1 MTTLFDA
8 FRNKDANNLRNALA
22 VAESNRTADLTVGTE
37 FANRLNNIQTEL
49 LNDASTALQAESSN
63 NPINFDDREILRN
76 YVENP
81 SNGKNFFK
89 AANLLKGKEGTT
101 RILNDMG
108 YVPAASG
115 NNTLAIG
122 DYDVDQDNFTPTFIS
137 RDYEQGQVVT
147 APFTVG
153 GEKYSAGGE
162 ERDVP
167 VSSFYDSLGSYISN
181 INSYV
186 GRTDFGSNPG
196 QNLATSFPTSTPN
209 MDVANA
215 SPLIQ
220 SILSGEK
227 TALTEQELKTAQ
239 ADPYVQQLIKDQ
251 TAVTEPGQPG
261 SFNPD
266 PEVGA
271 QSRKNIESTFTK
283 KRVKP
288 AEFRAEQARR
298 VPLTELGDSVSAKID
313 EIGTSTLSEE
323 ARNFYKK
330 VGVLRE
336 TQKGRDIV
344 KSPTKSFAGGVYKES
359 PFINALS
366 ASTIYQNEFNANP
379 QAFAEKYAND
389 TEFLKLTPD
398 KKTQTDNK
406 VAAVKGFKTDQD
418 LITFLNKNTDAN
430 TGVMAVGY
438 LSPKARYNIAYAAQQ
453 AAKKDGLL
461 GSNAFQDSLIGLID
475 TGVFNTGSAAGMSEK
490 DYISMR
496 DNIRGQDFYTKLSD
510 TVNQIFATSFS
521 ADDVEDNLKGNPD
534 YRKLQYD
541 LYQFAE
547 VASDSEFDV
556 IAPLMART
564 MTLNAVS
571 RSSSGWAGV
580 WRDIFGPTAGVYNP
594 DSTRADFTVFYK
606 APNGESRPIE
616 SLAELK
622 QVQKGDLP
630 LDKIHL
636 LQNGK
641 KVGRELK
648 RNDFTN
654 TELLA
659 AMARSVQLAKEQ
671 N

>member
-1 MTTLFDA
+1 MTTLYNA
-8 FRNKDANNLRNALA
+8 FKNRDANNLRNALA
-22 VAESNRTADLTVGTE
+22 VAESNRTADLNIGTE
-37 FANRLNNIQTEL
+37 FANRLNNTQTEL
-49 LNDASTALQAESSN
+49 LNEASTALQAESSN
-63 NPINFDDREILRN
+63 NQIDFNEREILRN

-81 SNGKNFFK
+81 SNGKNFFE
-89 AANLLKGKEGTT
+89 AANLLKGKEGTI

-122 DYDVDQDNFTPTFIS
+122 DYAIDQDNFTPTFIS

-167 VSSFYDSLGSYISN
+167 VNSFYDSLGSYISN

-186 GRTDFGSNPG
+186 GRTNFGSNPG

-227 TALTEQELKTAQ
+227 TTLTEQELKTAQ

-251 TAVTEPGQPG
+251 TAVTEPGQTG

-271 QSRKNIESTFTK
+271 QSRANIESTFTK

-288 AEFRAEQARR
+288 SELKTETMRRA
-298 VPLTELGDSVSAKID
+298 PLIELGDSVNAKIN
-313 EIGTSTLSEE
+313 EIGSGSLSEE

-336 TQKGRDIV
+336 TQKGRDVV
-344 KSPTKSFAGGVYKES
+344 KNPTKNAGDFYRES

-366 ASTIYQNEFNANP
+366 ASTVYQNEFNANP

-389 TEFLKLTPD
+389 TEFLKLTPN

-461 GSNAFQDSLIGLID
+461 NSNAFQDSLIGLID
-475 TGVFNTGSAAGMSEK
+475 TGVFNTGSAAGMSEE
-490 DYISMR
+490 DYISIR
-496 DNIRGQDFYTKLSD
+496 DNIRGQDFYTGLSD
-510 TVNQIFATSFS
+510 TVNTIFATSFS
-521 ADDVEDNLKGNPD
+521 ADDIEDNLKGNSE

-547 VASDSEFDV
+547 LASDSEFDV

-571 RSSSGWAGV
+571 RSSSKWAGV

-594 DSTRADFTVFYK
+594 DSTRVDFTVFYK

-616 SLAELK
+616 SLAELR
-622 QVQKGDLP
+622 QVQRGELP

-636 LQNGK
+636 LQNGN
-641 KVGRELK
+641 KVGRELNK
-648 RNDFTN
+648 NDFTN

>member
-1 MTTLFDA
+1 MTTLYNA
-8 FRNKDANNLRNALA
+8 FKNRDANNLRNALA
-22 VAESNRTADLTVGTE
+22 VAESNRTADLNIGTE
-37 FANRLNNIQTEL
+37 FANRLNNTQTEL
-49 LNDASTALQAESSN
+49 LNEASTALQAESSN
-63 NPINFDDREILRN
+63 NQIDFNEREILRN

-81 SNGKNFFK
+81 SNGKNFFE
-89 AANLLKGKEGTT
+89 AANLLKGKEGTI

-122 DYDVDQDNFTPTFIS
+122 DYAIDQDNFTPTFIS

-167 VSSFYDSLGSYISN
+167 VNSFYDSLGSYISN

-186 GRTDFGSNPG
+186 GRTNFGSNPG

-227 TALTEQELKTAQ
+227 TTLTEQELKTAQ

-251 TAVTEPGQPG
+251 TAVTEPGQTG

-271 QSRKNIESTFTK
+271 QSRANIESTFTK

-288 AEFRAEQARR
+288 SELKTETMRRA
-298 VPLTELGDSVSAKID
+298 PLIELGDSVNAKIN
-313 EIGTSTLSEE
+313 EIGSGSLSEE

-336 TQKGRDIV
+336 TQKGRDVV
-344 KSPTKSFAGGVYKES
+344 KNPTKNAGDFYRES

-366 ASTIYQNEFNANP
+366 ASTVYQNEFNANP

-389 TEFLKLTPD
+389 TEFLKLTPN

-461 GSNAFQDSLIGLID
+461 NSNAFQDSLIGLID
-475 TGVFNTGSAAGMSEK
+475 TGVFNTGSAAGMSEE
-490 DYISMR
+490 DYISIR
-496 DNIRGQDFYTKLSD
+496 DNIRSQDFYTGLSD
-510 TVNQIFATSFS
+510 TVNTIFATSFS
-521 ADDVEDNLKGNPD
+521 ADDIEDNLKGNSE

-547 VASDSEFDV
+547 LASDSEFDV

-571 RSSSGWAGV
+571 RSSSKWAGV

-616 SLAELK
+616 SLAELR
-622 QVQKGDLP
+622 QVQRGELP

-636 LQNGK
+636 LQNGN
-641 KVGRELK
+641 KVGRELNK
-648 RNDFTN
+648 NDFTN

>member
-1 MTTLFDA
+1 MTTLYNA
-8 FRNKDANNLRNALA
+8 FKNRDANNLRNALA
-22 VAESNRTADLTVGTE
+22 VAESNRTADLNIGTE
-37 FANRLNNIQTEL
+37 FANRLNNTQTEL
-49 LNDASTALQAESSN
+49 LNEASTALQAESSN
-63 NPINFDDREILRN
+63 NQIDFNEREILRN

-81 SNGKNFFK
+81 SNGKNFFE
-89 AANLLKGKEGTT
+89 AANLLKGKEGTI

-122 DYDVDQDNFTPTFIS
+122 DYAIDQDNFTPTFIS

-167 VSSFYDSLGSYISN
+167 VNSFYDSLGSYISN

-186 GRTDFGSNPG
+186 GRTNFGSNPG

-227 TALTEQELKTAQ
+227 TTLTEQELKTAQ

-251 TAVTEPGQPG
+251 TAVTEPGQTG

-271 QSRKNIESTFTK
+271 QSRANIESTFTK

-288 AEFRAEQARR
+288 SELKTETMRRA
-298 VPLTELGDSVSAKID
+298 PLIELGDSVNAKIN
-313 EIGTSTLSEE
+313 EIGSGSLSEE

-336 TQKGRDIV
+336 TQKGRDVV
-344 KSPTKSFAGGVYKES
+344 KNPTKNAGDFYRES

-366 ASTIYQNEFNANP
+366 ASTVYQNEFNANP

-389 TEFLKLTPD
+389 TEFLKLTPN

-461 GSNAFQDSLIGLID
+461 NSNAFQDSLIGLID
-475 TGVFNTGSAAGMSEK
+475 TGVFNTGSAAGMSEE

-496 DNIRGQDFYTKLSD
+496 DNIRGQDFYTGLSD
-510 TVNQIFATSFS
+510 TVNTIFATSFS
-521 ADDVEDNLKGNPD
+521 ADDIEDNLKGNSE

-547 VASDSEFDV
+547 LASDSEFDV

-571 RSSSGWAGV
+571 RSSSKWAGV

-616 SLAELK
+616 SLAELR
-622 QVQKGDLP
+622 QVQRGELP

-636 LQNGK
+636 LQNGN
-641 KVGRELK
+641 KVGRELNK
-648 RNDFTN
+648 NDFTN

>member
-1 MTTLFDA
+1 MTTLYNA
-8 FRNKDANNLRNALA
+8 FKNRDANNLRNALA
-22 VAESNRTADLTVGTE
+22 VAESNRTADLNIGTE
-37 FANRLNNIQTEL
+37 FANRLNNTQTEL
-49 LNDASTALQAESSN
+49 LNEASTALQAESSN
-63 NPINFDDREILRN
+63 NQIDFNEREILRN

-81 SNGKNFFK
+81 SNGKNFFE
-89 AANLLKGKEGTT
+89 AANLLKGKEGTI

-122 DYDVDQDNFTPTFIS
+122 DYAIDQDNFTPTFIS

-167 VSSFYDSLGSYISN
+167 VNSFYDSLGSYISN

-186 GRTDFGSNPG
+186 GRTNFGSNPG

-227 TALTEQELKTAQ
+227 TTLTEQELKTAQ

-251 TAVTEPGQPG
+251 TAVTEPGQTG

-271 QSRKNIESTFTK
+271 QSRANIESTFTK

-288 AEFRAEQARR
+288 SELKTETMRRA
-298 VPLTELGDSVSAKID
+298 PLIELGDSVNAKIN
-313 EIGTSTLSEE
+313 EIGSGSLSEE

-336 TQKGRDIV
+336 TQKGRDVV
-344 KSPTKSFAGGVYKES
+344 KNPTKNAGDFYRES

-366 ASTIYQNEFNANP
+366 ASTVYQNEFNANP

-389 TEFLKLTPD
+389 TEFLKLTPN

-461 GSNAFQDSLIGLID
+461 NSNAFQDSLIGLID
-475 TGVFNTGSAAGMSEK
+475 TGVFNTGSAAGMSEE
-490 DYISMR
+490 DYISIR
-496 DNIRGQDFYTKLSD
+496 DNIRAQDFYTGLSD
-510 TVNQIFATSFS
+510 TVNTIFATSFS
-521 ADDVEDNLKGNPD
+521 ADDIEDNLKGNSE

-547 VASDSEFDV
+547 LASDSEFDV

-571 RSSSGWAGV
+571 RSSSKWAGV

-616 SLAELK
+616 SLAELR
-622 QVQKGDLP
+622 QVQRGELP

-636 LQNGK
+636 LQNGN
-641 KVGRELK
+641 KVGRELNK
-648 RNDFTN
+648 NDFTN

>member
-1 MTTLFDA
+1 
-8 FRNKDANNLRNALA
+8 
-22 VAESNRTADLTVGTE
+22 
-37 FANRLNNIQTEL
+37 
-49 LNDASTALQAESSN
+49 
-63 NPINFDDREILRN
+63 
-76 YVENP
+76 
-81 SNGKNFFK
+81 
-89 AANLLKGKEGTT
+89 
-101 RILNDMG
+101 
-108 YVPAASG
+108 
-115 NNTLAIG
+115 
-122 DYDVDQDNFTPTFIS
+122 
-137 RDYEQGQVVT
+137 
-147 APFTVG
+147 
-153 GEKYSAGGE
+153 
-162 ERDVP
+162 
-167 VSSFYDSLGSYISN
+167 
-181 INSYV
+181 
-186 GRTDFGSNPG
+186 
-196 QNLATSFPTSTPN
+196 

-227 TALTEQELKTAQ
+227 TTLTEQELKTAQ

-251 TAVTEPGQPG
+251 TAVTEPGQTG

-271 QSRKNIESTFTK
+271 QSRANIESTFTK

-288 AEFRAEQARR
+288 SELKTETMRRA
-298 VPLTELGDSVSAKID
+298 PLIELGDSVNAKIN
-313 EIGTSTLSEE
+313 EIGSGSLSEE

-336 TQKGRDIV
+336 TQKGRDVV
-344 KSPTKSFAGGVYKES
+344 KNPTKNAGDFYRES

-366 ASTIYQNEFNANP
+366 ASTVYQNEFNANP

-389 TEFLKLTPD
+389 TEFLKLTPN

-461 GSNAFQDSLIGLID
+461 NSNAFQDSLIGLID
-475 TGVFNTGSAAGMSEK
+475 TGVFNTGSAAGMSEE
-490 DYISMR
+490 DYISIR
-496 DNIRGQDFYTKLSD
+496 DNIRAQDFYTGLSD
-510 TVNQIFATSFS
+510 TVNTIFATSFS
-521 ADDVEDNLKGNPD
+521 ADDIEDNLKGNSE

-547 VASDSEFDV
+547 LASDSEFDV

-571 RSSSGWAGV
+571 RSSSKWAGV

-616 SLAELK
+616 SLAELR
-622 QVQKGDLP
+622 QVQRGELP

-636 LQNGK
+636 LQNGN
-641 KVGRELK
+641 KVGRELNK
-648 RNDFTN
+648 NDFTN